1 MWLYIIIAIIVV
13 FLILIFITY
22 NKFVK
27 LNNRVKEAFATMDVY
42 LKKRWELIPN
52 IVETVKGYAKHETT
66 TLEEVINLRN
76 SSYDNMSDNEKINT
90 NVKLTSGIN
99 RIMALAEAYPELK
112 ANENFKDL
120 SDQLI
125 RIEDEIANSRKYYN
139 ATVREFNNKVEMFPS
154 NIIAKIFGY
163 KVKEMFEANPEERE
177 NIKISL

>member
-1 MWLYIIIAIIVV
+1 MEY
-13 FLILIFITY
+13 
-22 NKFVK
+22 
-27 LNNRVKEAFATMDVY
+27 DV
-42 LKKRWELIPN
+42 
-52 IVETVKGYAKHETT
+52 
-66 TLEEVINLRN
+66 
-76 SSYDNMSDNEKINT
+76 DNEKINT

>member
-1 MWLYIIIAIIVV
+1 MWLYIIIPIIVV

-66 TLEEVINLRN
+66 TLEEVISLRN